1 MLWYIAAGS
10 AIGGVSRY
18 LIGGL
23 VQRLLDTTFP
33 AGTLLINVTGSFL
46 LGAILRYGVETP
58 TLTPEL
64 RAFLTIGVCGGYT
77 TFSTFSYETVALLE
91 DGEWGR
97 AGSYIGL
104 SILISIAATFL
115 GLALARQAIAW
126 RERL

>member
-1 MLWYIAAGS
+1 MLWYIAVGS
-10 AIGGVSRY
+10 AIGGMSRY
-18 LIGGL
+18 VIGGL

-33 AGTLLINVTGSFL
+33 AGTLLINVTGSLL

-64 RAFLTIGVCGGYT
+64 RAFLTLGFCGGYT
-77 TFSTFSYETVALLE
+77 TFSTFSYEAVALLE

-97 AGSYIGL
+97 AGVYIGL
-104 SILISIAATFL
+104 SLLLSLAAVFL
-115 GLALARQAIAW
+115 GFALARQAIAL